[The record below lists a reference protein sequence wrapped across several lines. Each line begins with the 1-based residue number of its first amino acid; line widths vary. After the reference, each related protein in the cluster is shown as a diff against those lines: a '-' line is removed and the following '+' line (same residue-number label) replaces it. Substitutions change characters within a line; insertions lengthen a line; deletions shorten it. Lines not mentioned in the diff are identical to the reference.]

1 MDSAPWDGLVT
12 AILYTA
18 EYRMTPGKF
27 SAEKIAVDLVENP
40 LWKFTAQDEYE
51 ILSTGISSGLPVP
64 KIVDSRRSD
73 GEIRGLLVEVLEAM
87 DSLRPWPRLP
97 FEQLPGSRLNDFSS
111 ATPIAFTET
120 PVNDLEAHLRR
131 VFDYRRDYGEFLL
144 LRLRSGLE
152 IGFLHPFSAAP
163 GRTIVASANKNS
175 GLSAQ
180 EAVRELAIS
189 TGLALESFIMR

>member
-12 AILYTA
+12 AILYTV

-51 ILSTGISSGLPVP
+51 ILSAGISSGLPVP

-73 GEIRGLLVEVLEAM
+73 GEIRRFLAEVLGAM

-97 FEQLPGSRLNDFSS
+97 FEQLPGNRLNDFSS

-152 IGFLHPFSAAP
+152 IGFLHPFSAEP

-180 EAVRELAIS
+180 EAVRELVIS
-189 TGLALESFIMR
+189 TDLALESFIMR